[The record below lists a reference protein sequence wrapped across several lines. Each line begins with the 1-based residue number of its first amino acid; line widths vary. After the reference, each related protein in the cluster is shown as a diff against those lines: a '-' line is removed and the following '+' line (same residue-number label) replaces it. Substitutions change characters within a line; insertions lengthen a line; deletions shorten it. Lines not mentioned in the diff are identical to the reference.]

1 MNTISSKLGKRPA
14 SASSSSLSAK
24 KAASN
29 LAAMNKKPTQK
40 FIGYGKKTN
49 LANNSGITDVA
60 SKLDGSDSYGV
71 SADELIA
78 RSAENLKN
86 KTDYNPFAKLDRG
99 HDVLFARGTSEEEKA
114 NYLRTQEEQN
124 QLADGSASSFSNY
137 TTLSAQDEHANEK
150 VSDKKVIINADLFK
164 KR

>member
-14 SASSSSLSAK
+14 SASSTSLSAR

-40 FIGYGKKTN
+40 FIGYGAKSN
-49 LANNSGITDVA
+49 LANNAGITDVA

-78 RSAENLKN
+78 RSAQNLKN
-86 KTDYNPFAKLDRG
+86 KTDYNPFMKLERG
-99 HDVLFARGTSEEEKA
+99 RDVLFARGTTEEQKA
-114 NYLRTQEEQN
+114 NYLKTQQEQN
-124 QLADGSASSFSNY
+124 QLEDGSSSSFSNY
-137 TTLSAQDEHANEK
+137 AVLNKDDEHANEK
-150 VSDKKVIINADLFK
+150 VNDKKVIINADLFK